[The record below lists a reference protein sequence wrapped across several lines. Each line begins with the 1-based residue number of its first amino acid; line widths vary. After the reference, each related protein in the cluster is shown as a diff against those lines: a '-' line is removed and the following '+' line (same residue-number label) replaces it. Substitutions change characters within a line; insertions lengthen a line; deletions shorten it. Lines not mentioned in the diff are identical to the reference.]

1 MLQENQK
8 ETKHYLQLGLQFG
21 TRLSHKR
28 KRFPAVQNSTLKDI
42 QGIPTAFPDKEQ
54 PNKLK

>member
-8 ETKHYLQLGLQFG
+8 ETKQYLQLGLQFG

-28 KRFPAVQNSTLKDI
+28 KRFPAVQNSTLEDI
-42 QGIPTAFPDKEQ
+42 QGIPTAS
-54 PNKLK
+54 